1 MMRGVWA
8 IAAALALLAG
18 CGLPDRALR
27 SVTGDPPA
35 ASLGREEGELARLLA
50 DPGTPKVVLRIPAR
64 GVAVTMLL
72 AGTRAGVQ
80 RWRTTD
86 NVQIYTR
93 GGMILGTRGLGHDV
107 MTVDSGAAAALIAA
121 DADGQITRMH
131 RVLTGDDLLELQSW
145 VCDIAPAGAERLRVG
160 EDAWAEAR
168 VITETCH
175 GPRGPFENRHWVVAG
190 VLRQSWQ
197 YVGPEIGVIQLLFL
211 P

>member
-1 MMRGVWA
+1 MRGFWA
-8 IAAALALLAG
+8 IGAALALLAA

-35 ASLGREEGELARLLA
+35 ASLAREEGALARLLA
-50 DPGTPKVVLRIPAR
+50 DPATPKMVLRIPER

-72 AGTRAGVQ
+72 AGARAGVQ

-93 GGMILGTRGLGHDV
+93 DGIIIGTRGLGHDV
-107 MTVDSGAAAALIAA
+107 MTVETGEAAALIAA
-121 DADGQITRMH
+121 TSSGQIQRMH

-160 EDAWAEAR
+160 EDVWAQTR
-168 VITETCH
+168 IVTETCH
-175 GPRGPFENRHWVVAG
+175 GPRGPFENRHWVDAG